1 MILFALVSAVA
12 ALVLYVCFGEGVD
25 ALDRARER
33 EEREAMEVLSRALYA
48 DQAALGPMLVELRS
62 ISNRVLF
69 GLALNIPL
77 HFDDLLSQRLLD
89 IIGATT
95 ARQKIRRMS
104 HSRLWTRRVRAAR
117 LSLIL
122 PDADDVTERLLN
134 DPRAPVRA
142 AVIESFG
149 VDRIARFAP
158 RLIDALEDRNK
169 SVRFTAQQALLRG
182 DGRLVAPVAHA
193 LPTLRGDTI
202 ERCLEVAS
210 NLRDPR
216 LLSIVRQYAESPNPR
231 ARRLVAQATPYG
243 VPDHQLYFLV
253 SLLNDDD
260 ASVRIAAIESIS
272 RLRADWL
279 AGRLGTAM
287 TDSSWEVRRAAG
299 AALARLDSVGLL
311 VLRRTLDGDDPYAH
325 DMARQVL
332 DSLAIEGMITREM
345 ASEVHEEIDSLREWA
360 AS

>member
-1 MILFALVSAVA
+1 MIIFVSVAVPA
-12 ALVLYVCFGEGVD
+12 VLVLYVVFGA
-25 ALDRARER
+25 ALDVLER
-33 EEREAMEVLSRALYA
+33 LRVAEERKAMEVLSRALYA
-48 DQAALGPMLVELRS
+48 DRDALGPMLVELRS

-69 GLALNIPL
+69 GLALTIPL
-77 HFDDLLSQRLLD
+77 NFDDQLSRRLLD

-95 ARQKIRRMS
+95 ARQRIRRMS
-104 HSRLWTRRVRAAR
+104 KSRLWTRRVRAAR

-122 PDADDVTERLLN
+122 PEADDVTARLLA

-158 RLIDALEDRNK
+158 RLIELLEDRSK

-182 DGRLVAPVAHA
+182 DGRLVAPVAKA
-193 LPTLRGDTI
+193 LPDLRGDSV
-202 ERCLEVAS
+202 ERGLEVAS

-216 LLSIVRQYAESPNPR
+216 LLSVIRQHADSTNPR
-231 ARRLVAQATPYG
+231 ERRLVAKATPFG
-243 VPDHQLYFLV
+243 VPDRQLYFLV
-253 SLLNDDD
+253 AMLGDDD
-260 ASVRIAAIESIS
+260 PGVRVAAIESIA

-279 AGRLGTAM
+279 AGRLGAAM
-287 TDSSWEVRRAAG
+287 TDESWEVRRAAG
-299 AALARLDSVGLL
+299 AALARLGSVGLL
-311 VLRRTLDGDDPYAH
+311 VLRRTLDGEDPYAH

-332 DSLAIEGMITREM
+332 DSLAIEGVVT
-345 ASEVHEEIDSLREWA
+345 HEFVKESTTHIDSLTTWK

>member
-1 MILFALVSAVA
+1 MIVFAGCAAAA
-12 ALVLYVCFGEGVD
+12 ALMLYLCFGIGVD
-25 ALDRARER
+25 ALERSRAR
-33 EEREAMEVLSRALYA
+33 EEREAMDVLSRALYA
-48 DQAALGPMLVELRS
+48 DKDALGPMLVELRS

-69 GLALNIPL
+69 ALALHIPL

-95 ARQKIRRMS
+95 ARQKIRRMTR
-104 HSRLWTRRVRAAR
+104 SRLWTRRVRGAR

-122 PDADDVTERLLN
+122 PDADDVTERLLG

-142 AVIESFG
+142 AVIEALG
-149 VDRIARFAP
+149 VEQIARFAP
-158 RLIDALEDRNK
+158 QLISALEDRSK

-193 LPTLRGDTI
+193 LPELEGDTI

-216 LLSIVRQYAESPNPR
+216 LLTIVREFADSPNPR
-231 ARRLVAQATPYG
+231 ARKLVAQATPFG

-253 SLLNDDD
+253 TLLNDDD
-260 ASVRIAAIESIS
+260 PGVRVAAIESIS

-279 AGRLGTAM
+279 AGQLGTAM
-287 TDSSWEVRRAAG
+287 TDRSWEVRRAAG

-311 VLRRTLDGDDPYAH
+311 VLRRTLSGDDPYAH

-332 DSLAIEGMITREM
+332 DSLAIEGVLT
-345 ASEVHEEIDSLREWA
+345 HELSTETDENIDSLVRWSA
-360 AS
+360 A